1 MTGAVT
7 AEPGDAAAQG
17 TSSAGFEVHLD
28 VFEGPFDLLLGLI
41 SKHKLD
47 ITEVALSQV
56 TDEFIAY
63 IRARADGWDLD
74 QASYFLLVAA
84 TLLDLKA
91 ARLLPSGEV
100 EDEEDLALL
109 EARDLLFARLL
120 QYRAYKEVAAV
131 FAGRMTVQGRR
142 FARRVPME
150 PQFAELLPEVL
161 LGLGPA
167 EFAAIA
173 ARTLAPRPVP
183 EVSTAHLHMPQTTV
197 REQAAILASQLTRLG
212 RATFRRLAAD
222 CAGTYE
228 VVARFLALLE
238 LYREGSVSFDQVAP
252 LGELYVTWVADQ
264 PAHPAP
270 ASDRRGRKRVS
281 MSEGPGPMPDDPA
294 PDGSVP
300 DDEQPLP
307 PEVAAGPGL
316 RASLEA
322 ILLVVDEPVPE
333 VVIAQVLER
342 PRGEVAAALRDLAAS
357 YDAEQRGF
365 DLREVAGGW
374 RFYTRAE
381 CAPVVERFVRDG
393 QEVRLTQAALE
404 TLAVVA
410 YRQPVSRARVSAVRG
425 VNCDSV
431 LRTLTLRGLV
441 EEAGTDAE
449 TGAILYRTTGYF
461 LERLGLAGLDEL
473 PELAPFLPEHVE
485 DVEDAV
491 DEHQGS

>member
-1 MTGAVT
+1 VTGAVT
-7 AEPGDAAAQG
+7 AEPGDAAAPG
-17 TSSAGFEVHLD
+17 TSSSAAFEVHLD

-47 ITEVALSQV
+47 ITEIALSQV

-131 FAGRMTVQGRR
+131 FAGRMTIQGRR

-183 EVSTAHLHMPQTTV
+183 EVSTEHLHMPQTTV

-238 LYREGSVSFDQVAP
+238 LYREGSVSFDQVTP

-264 PAHPAP
+264 PVTPH
-270 ASDRRGRKRVS
+270 
-281 MSEGPGPMPDDPA
+281 
-294 PDGSVP
+294 
-300 DDEQPLP
+300 QPP
-307 PEVAAGPGL
+307 
-316 RASLEA
+316 
-322 ILLVVDEPVPE
+322 
-333 VVIAQVLER
+333 
-342 PRGEVAAALRDLAAS
+342 
-357 YDAEQRGF
+357 
-365 DLREVAGGW
+365 
-374 RFYTRAE
+374 
-381 CAPVVERFVRDG
+381 
-393 QEVRLTQAALE
+393 
-404 TLAVVA
+404 
-410 YRQPVSRARVSAVRG
+410 
-425 VNCDSV
+425 
-431 LRTLTLRGLV
+431 
-441 EEAGTDAE
+441 
-449 TGAILYRTTGYF
+449 TTG
-461 LERLGLAGLDEL
+461 EGNE
-473 PELAPFLPEHVE
+473 
-485 DVEDAV
+485 
-491 DEHQGS
+491 